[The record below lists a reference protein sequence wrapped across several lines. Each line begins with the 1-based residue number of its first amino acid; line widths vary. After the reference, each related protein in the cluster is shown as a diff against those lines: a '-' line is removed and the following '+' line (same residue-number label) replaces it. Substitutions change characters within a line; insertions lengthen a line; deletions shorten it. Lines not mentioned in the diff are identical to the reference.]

1 MALCH
6 HEALG
11 LTHDSSHVYNSME
24 ELSAAQ
30 QRNQRELRD
39 AASAVT
45 SCLEKLN
52 RLQLDRWLP
61 SSAVACTA
69 TPLVLHI
76 LDVKLSSLG
85 PSVQSSDSGSQAL
98 QKHRRLKVLIDAMK
112 TYHPQYDGVDFVVSA
127 VRHIVDLVQ
136 LEGMPP
142 AIEGATRN
150 SFEWTDILSL
160 NPILYLRL
168 ALTIDLSLSKDRL
181 AQELDFPPNL
191 RGLFAGKLSPLRTL
205 IAQEDNV
212 PARTLPSGSISDP
225 STVSSTMEEWL
236 EWGHRTSSKPSAHA
250 GNQDPTER
258 GFAIEINDDSP
269 ETELVMD
276 EGKEEESVEEELDLV
291 TAGVFDGDSLNE
303 EDFIMEEF
311 MGEMVGTL
319 AELDTASFD
328 TASFVG
334 DLIRAAMS

>member
-11 LTHDSSHVYNSME
+11 LAHDGSHVYNSME
-24 ELSAAQ
+24 DLNGAQ
-30 QRNQRELRD
+30 ERNQRELHN

-45 SCLEKLN
+45 NCLERLN

-85 PSVQSSDSGSQAL
+85 PSSQSAESGLRVL

-136 LEGMPP
+136 LEGMQPV
-142 AIEGATRN
+142 IGRATRN

-160 NPILYLRL
+160 NPNLYLRL

-191 RGLFAGKLSPLRTL
+191 RGLFAGKLSPLRAL
-205 IAQEDNV
+205 IAGS
-212 PARTLPSGSISDP
+212 PSRNLTTGSISDP
-225 STVSSTMEEWL
+225 SVISSTMEEWL
-236 EWGHRTSSKPSAHA
+236 KWGHRANHKSSGFGAKQ
-250 GNQDPTER
+250 GNSDQS
-258 GFAIEINDDSP
+258 FVVEINDDQP
-269 ETELVMD
+269 PTEIIMD
-276 EGKEEESVEEELDLV
+276 EEEDGQIGGDEEIGED
-291 TAGVFDGDSLNE
+291 VFDLGSLRTFDAE
-303 EDFIMEEF
+303 PLLDQDFNMEEF
-311 MGEMVGTL
+311 MGEMVDL
-319 AELDTASFD
+319 AELDTASF
-328 TASFVG
+328 VG
-334 DLIRAAMS
+334 DIIRAALS